1 MCDMMASVCVFNG
14 CSVLQLGSHYHSH
27 TLGPY
32 QQTCEA
38 YALPAHNMHAWYTAH
53 AFESVLLCY
62 AVLCYAMLCYAM
74 LCYAMLCYA
83 MLCYAMLCYAML
95 CYAMLCYAML
105 CYAMLC
111 YAMLCCAMLCCAVL
125 IAGYLSVLLG
135 VLFMAAAA
143 IVLFVFR
150 YQIGPLFVDDARV
163 RQEVAGVAPI
173 CAAYQIPDGI
183 YGVSSGVLR

>member
-1 MCDMMASVCVFNG
+1 MDAVC
-14 CSVLQLGSHYHSH
+14 CSLAVTITVTLLGHTSRLVKPMPFQHTTCMHGTQL
-27 TLGPY
+27 
-32 QQTCEA
+32 
-38 YALPAHNMHAWYTAH
+38 M
-53 AFESVLLCY
+53 LLRVY
-62 AVLCYAMLCYAM
+62 CYAMLCCAV
-74 LCYAMLCYA
+74 
-83 MLCYAMLCYAML
+83 LCYAML